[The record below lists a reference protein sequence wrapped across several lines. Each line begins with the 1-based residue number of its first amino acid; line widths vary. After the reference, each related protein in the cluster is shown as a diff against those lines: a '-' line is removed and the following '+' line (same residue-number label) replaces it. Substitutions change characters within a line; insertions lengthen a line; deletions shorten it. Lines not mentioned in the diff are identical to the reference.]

1 MATTKDA
8 RKSSSAVGIRRK
20 VNPSARSSQGT
31 RVHAFCVELLRRV
44 MCVRACVLEDGHK
57 VKSPVKAHERRFL
70 RLHAHMHTHA
80 RCQQASGRTLGRTQ
94 RSTLVTEKESSCKCL
109 HGFLVL
115 FAWYST
121 FGVHRCVLYVGSA
134 AGVAEPTEDDLR
146 NQFKLNRSEVSL
158 MRNFTV
164 FFPRLMWHLLAG

>member
-94 RSTLVTEKESSCKCL
+94 RSTLVTEKESSLSDVTGPSVRKVIQLYCFIYKSTASYTNLLL
-109 HGFLVL
+109 HVD
-115 FAWYST
+115 
-121 FGVHRCVLYVGSA
+121 HSA
-134 AGVAEPTEDDLR
+134 FTACFESRTE
-146 NQFKLNRSEVSL
+146 
-158 MRNFTV
+158 
-164 FFPRLMWHLLAG
+164 